1 MSFLSTTS
9 ERLSDFVQVWG
20 LSLTELLRQFGL

>member
-1 MSFLSTTS
+1 MTALFTTS
-9 ERLSDFVQVWG
+9 ERISDFIHVWG